1 LAKRHGKKYQEAL
14 KKVEEALG
22 QNGDAGLEP
31 LKAVEIARDTSTAKF
46 DATVEVHVRLGIDV
60 RHADQQLR
68 SAVTLPRGTG
78 KNVRVAVFAAGEKE
92 REAKDA
98 GADIVGGDDLV
109 KRVSEGFTDFDVAI
123 ATPDMM
129 SKVGPL
135 GRILGPR
142 GLMPNPKSGTVTFD
156 VGRAVKG
163 GKGRQD
169 RVPRRQVRH
178 CPRPDRKGLLRRRGA
193 PRELRSPDRG
203 AGEEQALRRQGP
215 VPQDDLPL
223 LHDGAVGPGRRSRG
237 GQANDRLSRLLRKG
251 AGALRR
257 ARLRSL
263 ADLSHEP
270 ANLRWPKK

>member
-14 KKVEEALG
+14 KKVEEALS

-31 LKAVEIARDTSTAKF
+31 LKAVEIARDTSTARF
-46 DATVEVHVRLGIDV
+46 DATVEAHVRLGIDV

-142 GLMPNPKSGTVTFD
+142 GRMPNPKSGTVTFD
-156 VGRAVKG
+156 VARAVKEVKG
-163 GKGRQD
+163 GRIEFRADKFGIVHAPIGKASFDAEALHENFAALIEALVKNKPSAAKGQYLKTIFLSSTMGPS
-169 RVPRRQVRH
+169 VPVDVR
-178 CPRPDRKGLLRRRGA
+178 
-193 PRELRSPDRG
+193 E
-203 AGEEQALRRQGP
+203 AGKLTTG
-215 VPQDDLPL
+215 
-223 LHDGAVGPGRRSRG
+223 
-237 GQANDRLSRLLRKG
+237 
-251 AGALRR
+251 
-257 ARLRSL
+257 
-263 ADLSHEP
+263 
-270 ANLRWPKK
+270 